1 MADRVADLVVRLK
14 ADTAQLD
21 RELNRTSTRVDKF
34 AKGSASSFGVVGRA
48 VAGLATAF
56 AGLAGL
62 GALGGALRS
71 AEKQARAFEL
81 TLSRIVGLVGE
92 SRENVAR
99 FADELLRI
107 GPSTGQ
113 DINALANALFF
124 VTSAGARGTE
134 ALEILQQAA
143 KAATAGLG
151 DAAVVADAVTSAVNT
166 YGKANLDAASATGI
180 LVAAI
185 REGKT
190 SADQLA
196 PSIGR
201 VLPIAEA
208 LGVRFDEVAATVA
221 ALTRGGLSASESIT
235 ALTGALKPLIK
246 PTAEAEKALA
256 SVGLTVDRLRQSIT
270 DDGLLVTLQLLRE
283 SFRGNEEGLSDL
295 FSEMNGLVA
304 VLSLTGKS
312 AKDVEGIFARLA
324 TETGGSLKDAFFAAA
339 ETADFE
345 FNAALRRIDA
355 SAIKLGNTLKGPLAS
370 AIDIVAKS
378 LEGLAEL
385 FSGLPALDLARSQ
398 QELARVGTEIIG
410 VRRELAELAQ
420 QTTLPGAGEQERA
433 IALQQRLIDLR
444 QQELSLLAKIGKPT
458 PTPDLKIELDDPDSG
473 GAGAAASG
481 SAKADKATTERISK
495 RETAERNLNATLRT
509 LTEERLQL
517 AGREADLIGLRATA
531 ELAQLD
537 ELSRIIPEQE
547 SKIQDARVTVVR
559 NALEEI
565 AKLEDEAA
573 EERAKAAADLA
584 KEQREEFVRSFD
596 GVRQVIS
603 QTIGGLLLQQ
613 ERDWDAFFRSLV
625 ASFVSTGVDKILEQ
639 LVNGLAGSSAAS
651 GASGGGGGFVGSLL
665 GIVGGLL
672 FAKGGVV
679 SRPTLGVVGEAG
691 PEAVIPLDRLDRML
705 ASQQS
710 GVTVN
715 IIGAPE
721 GTEVKRSKSADGTEQ
736 IDAFIG
742 GSMARNMQ
750 RGFQRQRFAPGVIG
764 G

>member
-21 RELNRTSTRVDKF
+21 RELKKTETKVEATSRRISSAFSALRPGLIAAGAAIAGGAAALGLMARRALETADDLGKAADRIGVTTESLQRLSF
-34 AKGSASSFGVVGRA
+34 AAD
-48 VAGLATAF
+48 
-56 AGLAGL
+56 LAGVSQAQFEKGL
-62 GALGGALRS
+62 ETFVRRMGEAAGGTGALISGL
-71 AEKQARAFEL
+71 EKLNPQLLSNISKAKSTEQAF
-81 TLSRIVGLVGE
+81 
-92 SRENVAR
+92 
-99 FADELLRI
+99 LL
-107 GPSTGQ
+107 
-113 DINALANALFF
+113 
-124 VTSAGARGTE
+124 
-134 ALEILQQAA
+134 
-143 KAATAGLG
+143 
-151 DAAVVADAVTSAVNT
+151 VADAVAATTDPAKRAALAYAAFGRSGIALVNT
-166 YGKANLDAASATGI
+166 LVQGSDAIRAQGDELERYAGLLSREAAQAAEDFNDSLTELSTFMSGRFLTSFVDAEGGVSDLTDILRDPEVRQGVSDLAAAAGTLARQIAEIGASALGAVSKIAEWREEMRAALDELPRGTEFFIRLNPFARPLLAGI
-180 LVAAI
+180 RA
-185 REGKT
+185 G
-190 SADQLA
+190 ADEEASGIDPELQRQQL
-196 PSIGR
+196 
-201 VLPIAEA
+201 EA
-208 LGVRFDEVAATVA
+208 LGFGPR
-221 ALTRGGLSASESIT
+221 RQSASPAQPASLSGFDT
-235 ALTGALKPLIK
+235 SDADGSKGAASK
-246 PTAEAEKALA
+246 AAREAEK
-256 SVGLTVDRLRQSIT
+256 
-270 DDGLLVTLQLLRE
+270 LLRE
-283 SFRGNEEGLSDL
+283 RERAEEQ
-295 FSEMNGLVA
+295 A
-304 VLSLTGKS
+304 QK
-312 AKDVEGIFARLA
+312 RL
-324 TETGGSLKDAFFAAA
+324 
-339 ETADFE
+339 
-345 FNAALRRIDA
+345 
-355 SAIKLGNTLKGPLAS
+355 
-370 AIDIVAKS
+370 
-378 LEGLAEL
+378 
-385 FSGLPALDLARSQ
+385 
-398 QELARVGTEIIG
+398 TEILVRG
-410 VRRELAELAQ
+410 V
-420 QTTLPGAGEQERA
+420 
-433 IALQQRLIDLR
+433 
-444 QQELSLLAKIGKPT
+444 
-458 PTPDLKIELDDPDSG
+458 
-473 GAGAAASG
+473 
-481 SAKADKATTERISK
+481 
-495 RETAERNLNATLRT
+495 
-509 LTEERLQL
+509 EERLQI

>member
-1 MADRVADLVVRLK
+1 MADRVADLIVRLK

-21 RELNRTSTRVDKF
+21 R
-34 AKGSASSFGVVGRA
+34 A
-48 VAGLATAF
+48 
-56 AGLAGL
+56 
-62 GALGGALRS
+62 
-71 AEKQARAFEL
+71 
-81 TLSRIVGLVGE
+81 LSRSERQV
-92 SRENVAR
+92 
-99 FADELLRI
+99 
-107 GPSTGQ
+107 
-113 DINALANALFF
+113 
-124 VTSAGARGTE
+124 
-134 ALEILQQAA
+134 
-143 KAATAGLG
+143 
-151 DAAVVADAVTSAVNT
+151 
-166 YGKANLDAASATGI
+166 
-180 LVAAI
+180 
-185 REGKT
+185 KT
-190 SADQLA
+190 SADRMRA
-196 PSIGR
+196 
-201 VLPIAEA
+201 A
-208 LGVRFDEVAATVA
+208 LGGLRTGLLAVGAAAAAGGA
-221 ALTRGGLSASESIT
+221 AL
-235 ALTGALKPLIK
+235 GALAKG
-246 PTAEAEKALA
+246 AL
-256 SVGLTVDRLRQSIT
+256 
-270 DDGLLVTLQLLRE
+270 E
-283 SFRGNEEGLSDL
+283 SADNL
-295 FSEMNGLVA
+295 
-304 VLSLTGKS
+304 GKS
-312 AKDVEGIFARLA
+312 ADRIGINIDELQRLQ
-324 TETGGSLKDAFFAAA
+324 FAA
-339 ETADFE
+339 D
-345 FNAALRRIDA
+345 
-355 SAIKLGNTLKGPLAS
+355 LAGVS
-370 AIDIVAKS
+370 QEKFGKS
-378 LEGLAEL
+378 LEIFIRRIGE
-385 FSGLPALDLARSQ
+385 
-398 QELARVGTEIIG
+398 ARVGTGDMITTLRLMDETLLNNLLSANSTEEAFLLVADAIASSGDSATKAVIANAAFGRSGVALVNLLLQGREEIKELGDEFERFGG
-410 VRRELAELAQ
+410 VLTREAAARAEEVNDAFLRLSTFFRQSFTVALLDAKGGTEDLAAALNSDDMREAAAELGRNLGEIARQLAELARNAPDALRELRAFVDSPAFRAASGAAIGGRLGG
-420 QTTLPGAGEQERA
+420 LPGAVAGG
-433 IALQQRLIDLR
+433 IAGAVTAPPGTTGLDESRLARSSGLPSARPDDFIPIDGGGFATPFGVLGGQGAR
-444 QQELSLLAKIGKPT
+444 QQ
-458 PTPDLKIELDDPDSG
+458 
-473 GAGAAASG
+473 AAASTEAVAAAVREASRVRSSG
-481 SAKADKATTERISK
+481 ASAAAREAQRAAEERI
-495 RETAERNLNATLRT
+495 RAEEQAQQKLTDILRKGV
-509 LTEERLQL
+509 EDRLQI